1 MEDFSIKIIVEDME
15 RDEKRLRWIIQGLT
29 WLCFI
34 GILISFNYS
43 FQKKVLSKDQ
53 QIQMYKNRW
62 ETRDKAANYY
72 KQQLDIER
80 AKNGTK
86 VSH

>member
-15 RDEKRLRWIIQGLT
+15 RDEKRLRWIIQGIT

-43 FQKKVLSKDQ
+43 FQQKVLSKDQ